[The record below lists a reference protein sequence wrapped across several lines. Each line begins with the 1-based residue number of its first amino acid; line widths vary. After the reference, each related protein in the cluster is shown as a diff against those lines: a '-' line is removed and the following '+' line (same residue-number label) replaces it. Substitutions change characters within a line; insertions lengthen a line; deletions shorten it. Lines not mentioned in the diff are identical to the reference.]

1 MGFGW
6 IPSFILRCFCGRRR
20 HFHSRNLREPDVE
33 AGSAT
38 EPESEIT
45 EVSPSGSPV
54 KTPNGLTISCVDS
67 SSQAEF
73 PVKSP
78 NGLPIACVDSS
89 SQTKFPEK
97 PPNGFPIAAP
107 ESVVLEF
114 KQSKP
119 SVLSSTGLL
128 TATQELDQSKSPVEK
143 LNGLS
148 TAIPESALSGFSQ
161 SEVSVTSSNELKT
174 ELEVVPQK
182 SPGSNP
188 IGTNACP
195 SIIMQ
200 SQITVESGP
209 ASSVKSFNA
218 GQKSVENHGVD
229 RTGEGR
235 KGQRCMEKDV
245 SRKMHHH
252 IG

>member
-20 HFHSRNLREPDVE
+20 HIHSRNLREPDVE
-33 AGSAT
+33 AGSAA

-54 KTPNGLTISCVDS
+54 KTPNGLTISHLDS

-78 NGLPIACVDSS
+78 NGLPITRLDSS
-89 SQTKFPEK
+89 SQLEFPEK
-97 PPNGFPIAAP
+97 TLIGFPTASP
-107 ESVVLEF
+107 ESLGLEF

-119 SVLSSTGLL
+119 PVISSNGLL
-128 TATQELDQSKSPVEK
+128 PTTQELGHSNSPES

-161 SEVSVTSSNELKT
+161 SEVSLSSPNELKT
-174 ELEVVPQK
+174 ELEVIPQE
-182 SPGSNP
+182 SSGSNP
-188 IGTNACP
+188 IGKDTCP
-195 SIIMQ
+195 SITQ

-218 GQKSVENHGVD
+218 GQRSVENQGVD
-229 RTGEGR
+229 LTGAGR

>member
-45 EVSPSGSPV
+45 EVSPSRSPV
-54 KTPNGLTISCVDS
+54 KTPNGLTIACVDF

-97 PPNGFPIAAP
+97 PPNGFPIASP

-128 TATQELDQSKSPVEK
+128 TATQELDQPKSPVEK

-148 TAIPESALSGFSQ
+148 TAIPESAHSGFSQ
-161 SEVSVTSSNELKT
+161 SEVSLSSSNELKT
-174 ELEVVPQK
+174 ELEVIPQE
-182 SPGSNP
+182 SSGSNP
-188 IGTNACP
+188 IGTDTCP
-195 SIIMQ
+195 SIIQ

-209 ASSVKSFNA
+209 APFVKSFNA
-218 GQKSVENHGVD
+218 GQRSVENQGVD
-229 RTGEGR
+229 LTGAGR

-245 SRKMHHH
+245 SRKMDHHR
-252 IG
+252 G